1 MFRRMVPNSPLVSAL
16 SRVPGVDRAL
26 PFLDIDGPVNVVRV
40 AWDRLSRLPYGNVV
54 FSRAVGR
61 AAPYT
66 GTIRAVV
73 VDLAPGRA
81 EVVLRD
87 RPELRN
93 HLKCVH
99 AITLANLAEMT
110 GNVALAYGLPDD
122 ARFIVA
128 GMELTYVKKARGT
141 ITATSEFTPVVASEL
156 QHVDIPV
163 EMKNQAGDVVT
174 RAVLHT
180 QVGPKRA
187 R

>member
-1 MFRRMVPNSPLVSAL
+1 MAPSSPLFNAL
-16 SRVPGVDRAL
+16 VRVPGADKAL
-26 PFLDIDGPVNVVRV
+26 PFLDIDGPNNVVRI

-54 FSRAVGR
+54 FSRAIGR

-73 VDLAPGRA
+73 VDLAPGHA

-93 HLKCVH
+93 HLDCVH

-128 GMELTYVKKARGT
+128 GLELEYVKKARGT
-141 ITATSEFTPVVASEL
+141 ITATSVFAPITSSEQ

-163 EMKNQAGDVVT
+163 EMKNAAGEVVT

-180 QVGPKRA
+180 QVGPKR
-187 R
+187 RRV